1 MPLAS
6 KFIRTRKVPGML
18 ASDAMV
24 QNDHGRVSSYNGIM
38 EHVKMLQV
46 VMDQCWSDTK
56 MLVVTT
62 VTTISPI
69 QKT

>member
-1 MPLAS
+1 MHHSLVLSRYTNKKKLHRGMPLAS

-46 VMDQCWSDTK
+46 VMDQC
-56 MLVVTT
+56 
-62 VTTISPI
+62 
-69 QKT
+69 

>member
-24 QNDHGRVSSYNGIM
+24 QNDHRGVSSYNGIM

-46 VMDQCWSDTK
+46 VMDQC
-56 MLVVTT
+56 
-62 VTTISPI
+62 
-69 QKT
+69 